1 MVFLDTPKLEAS
13 VMFIFLNFSWDFSD
27 ESDESGT
34 NSFFFMFFSSL
45 VCSLTTFL
53 HILYNWVDL
62 GSLDSLVPV
71 GGSSKL
77 FYFFKVFFGG
87 IRRQETKFR
96 TLLKLLR
103 WCGVQ

>member
-1 MVFLDTPKLEAS
+1 MVFA
-13 VMFIFLNFSWDFSD
+13 
-27 ESDESGT
+27 
-34 NSFFFMFFSSL
+34 SL
-45 VCSLTTFL
+45 VCSITNPL
-53 HILYNWVDL
+53 HFVNNGVDV

-96 TLLKLLR
+96 KSLKLLR
-103 WCGVQ
+103 WCGVQYIACFLSWLAQAR